1 MCYFPRYRIDDQI
14 PLHDAELMSAG
25 GGIWVSFLHRSNTLS
40 LAYARSPE
48 SNGFYVRA
56 GFLY

>member
-1 MCYFPRYRIDDQI
+1 MGVATF
-14 PLHDAELMSAG
+14 

-48 SNGFYVRA
+48 SSGFYLRA